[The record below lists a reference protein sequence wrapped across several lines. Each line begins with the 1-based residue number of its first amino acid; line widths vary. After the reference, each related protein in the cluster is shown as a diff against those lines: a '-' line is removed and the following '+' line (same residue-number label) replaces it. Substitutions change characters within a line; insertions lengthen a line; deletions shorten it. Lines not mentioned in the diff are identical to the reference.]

1 MAALT
6 PELFDLSW
14 RILQFS
20 GEEVGKIVTSLSN
33 HLQVA
38 HEERERCVVGK
49 ADKRSCTPWR
59 FKQHELS
66 PFHQPPKNK
75 QTIQNHPDNRPC
87 PCVTDM
93 IIYNT
98 KGSQGF
104 KKSLSICSV
113 LQGLTTSTVK
123 YFKHFPNM
131 IPMCKP
137 FSGSHQQIV
146 PNFTKTHSTCD
157 PSPRVAKQLWPEAES
172 WGCKGFSW
180 GI

>member
-6 PELFDLSW
+6 PKLFDLSW

-66 PFHQPPKNK
+66 PFHQPPKK
-75 QTIQNHPDNRPC
+75 RQTIQNHPDIGPVRVWLTWSFITQTGRRGSKNLC
-87 PCVTDM
+87 PFVECFRCW
-93 IIYNT
+93 
-98 KGSQGF
+98 QPQ
-104 KKSLSICSV
+104 LSNIS
-113 LQGLTTSTVK
+113 STFQTWFQCPK
-123 YFKHFPNM
+123 L
-131 IPMCKP
+131 
-137 FSGSHQQIV
+137 FSGSHQQMV